1 MAVLENKERILV
13 LCVDRDGDLVVK
25 AGIKTPVVGREENL
39 SAATS
44 LALRDPEEADANAM
58 FETVKI
64 YDRLTK
70 EGKPHEDFQIATISG
85 SEFGGVGADRKVVAE
100 LVEVLNQ
107 FSAKEVILV
116 TDGFS
121 DEAILPLVESRV
133 PVTSVRRVVVKHSKS
148 IEETAALLTRY
159 LKMILENP
167 RYSRIAL
174 GLPGL
179 LLIILGVLSV
189 FDLLLYYWIAFL
201 VVLGSFLLVKGF
213 GIDKKVQDFYRW
225 TKEYSPPPVHVQIS
239 RYTGII
245 GLLSIAL
252 GGYQGWSQA
261 ASNIG
266 TPPTGLGEWISLFP
280 EFAGW
285 FISESIMLITI
296 GVCVWLSGRA
306 IYWYFERDSRLLR
319 TIVIVTVVAWS
330 WQIFYEASQIL
341 IYPLKEF
348 GWERLVFA
356 IVVGILLTIAA
367 VLTTFVIHRQYSD
380 FFEKGEEQVEK
391 TEEG

>member
-1 MAVLENKERILV
+1 MLEKKERILV
-13 LCVDRDGDLVVK
+13 LCVDRDGDLGVK
-25 AGIKTPVVGREENL
+25 AGIETPVIGREENL

-58 FETVKI
+58 FEAVRI
-64 YDRLTK
+64 YDRLTE
-70 EGKPHEDFQIATISG
+70 EGKPHEDFQIASISG

-100 LVEVLNQ
+100 LVKVLNK

-148 IEETAALLTRY
+148 IEETAALFTRY

-189 FDLLLYYWIAFL
+189 FNLLLYYWIAFL

-225 TKEYSPPPVHVQIS
+225 TKEYSPPPVHIQIA

-245 GLLSIAL
+245 GALSVAL

-261 ASNIG
+261 ASNIE
-266 TPPTGLGEWISLFP
+266 PLPTGLGEWVSRLP
-280 EFAGW
+280 ELAGW
-285 FISESIMLITI
+285 FISGSIMLITI
-296 GVCVWLSGRA
+296 GVCVWLSGRV
-306 IYWYFERDSRLLR
+306 IRWYFERDSRLLR
-319 TIVIVTVVAWS
+319 TIVVVAVVAWS
-330 WQIFYEASQIL
+330 SQIFYEASQI
-341 IYPLKEF
+341 PLKD
-348 GWERLVFA
+348 L
-356 IVVGILLTIAA
+356 
-367 VLTTFVIHRQYSD
+367 
-380 FFEKGEEQVEK
+380 
-391 TEEG
+391 